1 MTSLILRT
9 LSSDRVAWQQTQWR
23 HNSKSYHVTTSSS
36 PLYRF
41 IARDFIMI
49 IVRNSWLRIPVAVY
63 YTRDRG
69 FKRYCGV
76 GNRKSFGYGS
86 SSFVVFCRYLKKN
99 QESCRRFP
107 MQFYSI
113 FSFSRFSVS
122 CPKSEKC
129 RFLSRIPMQFQS
141 VSPFAVSDIRSLLL
155 RKSPILPSRFFCH
168 FRCNFSSVSD
178 FCSEFVHLGLF
189 YTYVYH
195 PSWPRIHGYYNIGLP
210 QCSIRNTKPTCE
222 GLIQKV
228 PKFERNG
235 LLLYF

>member
-107 MQFYSI
+107 MQFSH
-113 FSFSRFSVS
+113 FRDFQ
-122 CPKSEKC
+122 CPVRNQKNVAFC
-129 RFLSRIPMQFQS
+129 RES
-141 VSPFAVSDIRSLLL
+141 
-155 RKSPILPSRFFCH
+155 
-168 FRCNFSSVSD
+168 RCNFNPFLRSPFRIFDPFYFENRRYYRVVFSATFVAIFLRSLIFVRSSFILDFFIHMYTIQADLAFTDIIILVS
-178 FCSEFVHLGLF
+178 LNA
-189 YTYVYH
+189 VYE
-195 PSWPRIHGYYNIGLP
+195 
-210 QCSIRNTKPTCE
+210 IRN
-222 GLIQKV
+222 QHVKV
-228 PKFERNG
+228 
-235 LLLYF
+235 

>member
-86 SSFVVFCRYLKKN
+86 SSFVVFCRYLKKKSRKLSAFSDAILFDFLIF
-99 QESCRRFP
+99 E
-107 MQFYSI
+107 I
-113 FSFSRFSVS
+113 FSVLSEIRKMSLFVANPDAISIRFSVR
-122 CPKSEKC
+122 
-129 RFLSRIPMQFQS
+129 RFGYSIPSTSKIADITESFFLPLSLQFFFGLWFLFGVRSSWTFLYICIPSKLTSHSRI
-141 VSPFAVSDIRSLLL
+141 L
-155 RKSPILPSRFFCH
+155 
-168 FRCNFSSVSD
+168 
-178 FCSEFVHLGLF
+178 
-189 YTYVYH
+189 
-195 PSWPRIHGYYNIGLP
+195 
-210 QCSIRNTKPTCE
+210 
-222 GLIQKV
+222 
-228 PKFERNG
+228 
-235 LLLYF
+235 